1 MKGVT
6 RMRTTALRYF
16 ETAAIT
22 AAICLP
28 LHYFTGMNWPRALAV
43 GLVAA
48 IVVRGIANRR
58 HSRSSRAES
67 HNRAET

>member
-1 MKGVT
+1 
-6 RMRTTALRYF
+6 MRTTALRYF

-43 GLVAA
+43 GLGCRNCRARDRQSQA
-48 IVVRGIANRR
+48 QSKQPRR
-58 HSRSSRAES
+58 V
-67 HNRAET
+67 T